1 MHLGFILLSTGQE
14 IAPKLSREISKKLTK
29 AFFSNS
35 IGSTSKVMFMLCIR
49 FCICIYRVPQQG
61 NIYYLYNTSKVIFVS
76 CIRFCIYIY
85 DIYIYIYMIYLYIST
100 SLLHRKIIYKIFS
113 NIGRLFH
120 FSNYIL
126 YVLTLYLTF
135 CSPKVLNIYNFF
147 THNQSRLILMR
158 FYLTN

>member
-1 MHLGFILLSTGQE
+1 MLISKICWKYVLYFIFRIVIHIDTSKKSVRQITPPFLLIYIYQSLCTNISSFTELDVLGILMHLGFILLSTGQE

-85 DIYIYIYMIYLYIST
+85 DIYIYIYI
-100 SLLHRKIIYKIFS
+100 
-113 NIGRLFH
+113 
-120 FSNYIL
+120 
-126 YVLTLYLTF
+126 
-135 CSPKVLNIYNFF
+135 
-147 THNQSRLILMR
+147 
-158 FYLTN
+158 

>member
-1 MHLGFILLSTGQE
+1 MNLGFILLSTGQE

-85 DIYIYIYMIYLYIST
+85 DIYIYIYIWYIYIYPLPFSIAKSYIKSFLT
-100 SLLHRKIIYKIFS
+100 LADYFTLAIIYYMF
-113 NIGRLFH
+113 
-120 FSNYIL
+120 
-126 YVLTLYLTF
+126 
-135 CSPKVLNIYNFF
+135 
-147 THNQSRLILMR
+147 
-158 FYLTN
+158 